1 MQYQATLVST
11 EHEAAVTQSD
21 CPRFWRG
28 CRQGVLLA
36 LQQAG
41 ALEAETCRR
50 VLERWQGQCPE
61 EDG

>member
-1 MQYQATLVST
+1 
-11 EHEAAVTQSD
+11 
-21 CPRFWRG
+21 
-28 CRQGVLLA
+28 VLLA

-50 VLERWQGQCPE
+50 VLERWQEQCPE